1 MSPINFDALINEH
14 PESERALRI
23 LQKWMR
29 AHSDAQVINPT
40 SLAREVRNIDPVS
53 LASALTLLE
62 RIGFLRRV
70 YKVLTPSGVFT
81 DQEFDDP
88 TKIPEKLP
96 DRREN
101 YFDTAEADV
110 IPIFK
115 KVA

>member
-1 MSPINFDALINEH
+1 MSPINFDALIDEH
-14 PESERALRI
+14 PESKRAL
-23 LQKWMR
+23 LKLKKWMQ
-29 AHSDAQVINPT
+29 AHGDAQVIYPT
-40 SLAREVRNIDPVS
+40 ILAREVRDIDPAS

-70 YKVLTPSGVFT
+70 YKVLTPNGVFA

-88 TKIPEKLP
+88 TKIPERLP
-96 DRREN
+96 DRWEN